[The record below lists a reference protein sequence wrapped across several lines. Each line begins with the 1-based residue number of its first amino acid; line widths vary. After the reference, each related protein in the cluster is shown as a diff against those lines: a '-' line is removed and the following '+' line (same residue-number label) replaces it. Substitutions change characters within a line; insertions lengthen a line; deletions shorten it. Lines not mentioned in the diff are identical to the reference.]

1 MYAMRAG
8 ALSLAALLLAC
19 SSKSSLPPTPS
30 AVASSVGKAAVN
42 AARLAVADNEPG
54 NWTSYG
60 RTYDEQR
67 FCLLEQIDARN
78 VNGLHLAWHYDLDA
92 ARRAQETTPNVDD
105 GVLYLIAFRSKVFA
119 LDPASGKELWVF
131 DPAVPGTTGVKG
143 CCDVGNRGVA
153 VWNLRVYVGT
163 FDGRLIALDALN
175 GKQERSV
182 DTVDAP
188 GADPRS
194 STITGAP
201 RVMKGKVIIGNAGGG
216 CGARGGRAAGGADG
230 GK

>member
-42 AARLAVADNEPG
+42 AARLAVADNAPG
-54 NWTSYG
+54 NWMSYG

-67 FCLLEQIDARN
+67 FSPLEQIDARN

-92 ARRAQETTPNVDD
+92 ARRAQETTPIVVD
-105 GVLYLIAFRSKVFA
+105 GVMYLTAAWSKVFA

-131 DPAVPGTTGVKG
+131 DPAVTGTTGVKG
-143 CCDVGNRGVA
+143 CCDVGSRGVA
-153 VWNLRVYVGT
+153 VLLGRVYVVT
-163 FDGRLIALDALN
+163 FDGRLIALDALT
-175 GKQERSV
+175 GKQVRSV
-182 DTVDAP
+182 GAGGAP
-188 GADPRS
+188 GAGPR
-194 STITGAP
+194 AY
-201 RVMKGKVIIGNAGGG
+201 
-216 CGARGGRAAGGADG
+216 
-230 GK
+230 